1 MTLESLGEVLVLL
14 TAADYHDFTSY
25 DRYKMSGHALDWLNQ
40 PNTFKTYQDLKEF
53 ELEQNT
59 EFYQGSLSELFGLLK
74 PPASKEICFSDLGR
88 VLKLGHCLTRKEKSG
103 ASYFNFRNIA
113 SAGALYPFETY
124 LATFNVHDLEQ
135 GLYHHSV
142 ADQSVAQLR
151 KGDFYDTVV
160 SAIDFQCKDQLAVVF
175 FLTAIFFR
183 SSWKYRDR
191 AFRYHLLDTGHLC
204 ENLSLAL
211 KSEKLKFEISYDF
224 DDSVTNELLM
234 IDSNKEVCL
243 AIVGVFGGKIPID
256 DRRNSIKSPSIDLKK
271 FSICAQEEKRYPA
284 INEIYSITSI
294 KSYRKKKELIR
305 PESLVST
312 SPGEPVRLA
321 MFQNTS
327 ELINYYQALLQRRS
341 RRNFIRKPI
350 PANTFSW
357 LLSLLRKGITSCH
370 ENMSC
375 QQFLSIG
382 VLIADV
388 EDIVPGF
395 YLIEPYNGALR
406 LVRSGLLTEEMAH
419 ICLDQMWLSNC
430 SCHFLF
436 LADLSALEEQFGPR
450 SYRYVML
457 EAGRQGQL
465 LYLAAESI
473 KFGCCGIGAFY
484 DVEVR
489 QFLNLRSNVRVLY
502 LVGLGPLTKTFA

>member
-1 MTLESLGEVLVLL
+1 M
-14 TAADYHDFTSY
+14 
-25 DRYKMSGHALDWLNQ
+25 
-40 PNTFKTYQDLKEF
+40 
-53 ELEQNT
+53 
-59 EFYQGSLSELFGLLK
+59 
-74 PPASKEICFSDLGR
+74 
-88 VLKLGHCLTRKEKSG
+88 
-103 ASYFNFRNIA
+103 
-113 SAGALYPFETY
+113 YPFETY

-151 KGDFYDTVV
+151 KGDFYDTVA
-160 SAIDFQCKDQLAVVF
+160 SAVDFQCKDQLAVVF

-243 AIVGVFGGKIPID
+243 AIVGVFGDKIPID

-294 KSYRKKKELIR
+294 KSYRKKKDLIR

-321 MFQNTS
+321 MFQNTP

-388 EDIVPGF
+388 EGIVPGF

-484 DVEVR
+484 DVEAR